1 MQLPYRIKSSRL
13 LMNSN
18 ARMIC
23 LGLIT
28 LVATSCD
35 FNAKSPESEV
45 VARVGNEFL
54 FLEDVVDLVPDG
66 TSTEDSLS
74 IVKSYIERWATRQ
87 LIIDAAIR
95 NLSPEKQKEYD
106 KLIQQYKLDLYT
118 KGYLEEVVKQSLDT
132 VVSQSELKQYYE
144 LNKENFR
151 LSGALVRLRYIQLP
165 EDHPKFEVIKKRFN
179 EPKKNDQAFWDTYQ
193 LQFKSSALND
203 SVWVELNQIYRK
215 LPFVTPENRDQYI
228 VSGKS
233 SQYKDSTDVYLVR
246 VLKVTDR
253 NEIAPFEFIKPTLEE
268 IILNQRKLELIKKF
282 EQEIKNDALKNKS
295 YEVFP

>member
-1 MQLPYRIKSSRL
+1 MQLPVKMKL
-13 LMNSN
+13 LKLSTSIFSGVVFFFMYS
-18 ARMIC
+18 
-23 LGLIT
+23 LVLI
-28 LVATSCD
+28 SCD
-35 FNAKSPESEV
+35 FNSKTPKSEA

-54 FLEDVVDLVPDG
+54 YLEDVIDLVPEEA
-66 TSTEDSLS
+66 SSEDSLS

-132 VVSQSELKQYYE
+132 VVPLSELKQYYN
-144 LNKENFR
+144 LNKDNFR

-165 EDHPKFEVIKKRFN
+165 EDHPKFDVIKNRFY
-179 EPKKNDQAFWDTYQ
+179 EPKKNDKEFWDTYQ

-215 LPFVTPENRDQYI
+215 LPFVTPDNRDQYI

-282 EQEIKNDALKNKS
+282 EQEIKNDAFKNKS

>member
-1 MQLPYRIKSSRL
+1 MQLVI
-13 LMNSN
+13 
-18 ARMIC
+18 RMKL
-23 LGLIT
+23 LGLLLNSCAKVVFVSVMT
-28 LVATSCD
+28 LVISSCN
-35 FNAKSPESEV
+35 FNSKAPESKV
-45 VARVGNEFL
+45 VARVGNEYL
-54 FLEDVVDLVPDG
+54 YLEDIVDLVPEG
-66 TSTEDSLS
+66 ASSEDSIS

-132 VVSQSELKQYYE
+132 VVSSGELKQYYE

-151 LSGALVRLRYIQLP
+151 LSGALVRLRYIHLP
-165 EDHPKFEVIKKRFN
+165 EDHPKFELIKRRFD
-179 EPKKNDQAFWDTYQ
+179 EPKKNDKAFWDTYQ

-233 SQYKDSTDVYLVR
+233 LQYKDSTDVYLVR

-253 NEIAPFEFIKPTLEE
+253 NEIAPFEFIKPTLTE

-282 EQEIKNDALKNKS
+282 ELEIKNDALKNKS
-295 YEVFP
+295 YEVYP

>member
-1 MQLPYRIKSSRL
+1 MQFFIRMKLLRLTLSSCSRVVFL
-13 LMNSN
+13 ISYTLALYSCGFNSK
-18 ARMIC
+18 
-23 LGLIT
+23 T
-28 LVATSCD
+28 
-35 FNAKSPESEV
+35 PESEV

-54 FLEDVVDLVPDG
+54 YLEDVLDLVPDG
-66 TSTEDSLS
+66 ASSEDSLS

-95 NLSPEKQKEYD
+95 NLSSEKQKEYD

-118 KGYLEEVVKQSLDT
+118 KGYLEEMVKQSLDT
-132 VVSQSELKQYYE
+132 IVSSQELKQYYE
-144 LNKENFR
+144 QNKENFR

-165 EDHPKFEVIKKRFN
+165 EDHPKFDVIKNRFN
-179 EPKKNDQAFWDTYQ
+179 EPKKNDKTFWDTYQ

-215 LPFVTPENRDQYI
+215 LPFINPENRDQYI

>member
-1 MQLPYRIKSSRL
+1 MQFFIRMKMLRLTLSSCSGVVFL
-13 LMNSN
+13 ILYTLALYSCGFNSK
-18 ARMIC
+18 
-23 LGLIT
+23 T
-28 LVATSCD
+28 
-35 FNAKSPESEV
+35 PESEV

-54 FLEDVVDLVPDG
+54 YLEDVLDLVPDG
-66 TSTEDSLS
+66 ASSEDSLS

-95 NLSPEKQKEYD
+95 NLSSEKQKEYD

-118 KGYLEEVVKQSLDT
+118 KGYLEEMVKQSLDT
-132 VVSQSELKQYYE
+132 VVSSHELKQYYE
-144 LNKENFR
+144 QNKENFR

-165 EDHPKFEVIKKRFN
+165 EDHPKFDVIKNRFN
-179 EPKKNDQAFWDTYQ
+179 EPKKNDKAFWDTYQ

-215 LPFVTPENRDQYI
+215 LPFINPENRDQYI

-253 NEIAPFEFIKPTLEE
+253 NDIAPFEFIKPTLAE

-295 YEVFP
+295 YEVYP

>member
-1 MQLPYRIKSSRL
+1 MQIQIQKYRYGSPKKYLRIIVLGSVL
-13 LMNSN
+13 CGTFACQFNS
-18 ARMIC
+18 
-23 LGLIT
+23 IT
-28 LVATSCD
+28 PDSDAI
-35 FNAKSPESEV
+35 
-45 VARVGNEFL
+45 ARVGNDFL
-54 FLEDVVDLVPDG
+54 YREDIKDVIPPG
-66 TSTEDSLS
+66 TSAEDSLS
-74 IVKSYIERWATRQ
+74 IIRTYIERWATRQ
-87 LIIDAAIR
+87 LIIDAALR
-95 NLSPEKQKEYD
+95 NLSAEKQQEYD
-106 KLIQQYKLDLYT
+106 KLIQEYKLDLYT

-132 VVSQSELKQYYE
+132 AVSARDLQEYYQA
-144 LNKENFR
+144 NKENFR

-165 EDHPKFEVIKKRFN
+165 EDHPKFDQIKKRFY
-179 EPKKNDQAFWDTYQ
+179 EPRKNDQAFWDTYQ

-215 LPFVTPENRDQYI
+215 LPFITPENRDQYI

>member
-1 MQLPYRIKSSRL
+1 MQLVI
-13 LMNSN
+13 
-18 ARMIC
+18 RMKL
-23 LGLIT
+23 LGLLLNSCAKVVFVSVMT
-28 LVATSCD
+28 LVISSCN
-35 FNAKSPESEV
+35 FNSKAPESKV
-45 VARVGNEFL
+45 VARVGNEYL
-54 FLEDVVDLVPDG
+54 YLEDIVDLVPEG
-66 TSTEDSLS
+66 ASSEDSIS

-132 VVSQSELKQYYE
+132 VVSSGELKQYYE

-165 EDHPKFEVIKKRFN
+165 EDHPKFELIKRRFD
-179 EPKKNDQAFWDTYQ
+179 EPKKNDKAFWDTYQ

-233 SQYKDSTDVYLVR
+233 LQYKDSTDVYLVR

-253 NEIAPFEFIKPTLEE
+253 NEIAPFEFIKPTLTE

-282 EQEIKNDALKNKS
+282 ELEIKNDALKNKS
-295 YEVFP
+295 YEVYP

>member
-1 MQLPYRIKSSRL
+1 MQLSLRINLLRL
-13 LMNSN
+13 FLNSC
-18 ARMIC
+18 ARVVLLCVM
-23 LGLIT
+23 T
-28 LVATSCD
+28 LVVTSCD
-35 FNAKSPESEV
+35 FNSKAPESEA
-45 VARVGNEFL
+45 VARVGKEFL
-54 FLEDVVDLVPDG
+54 YLEDIIDLVPEG
-66 TSTEDSLS
+66 VSAEDSLS

-132 VVSQSELKQYYE
+132 VVSQSELKQYYD

-165 EDHPKFEVIKKRFN
+165 EDHPKFEVIKNRFY
-179 EPKKNDQAFWDTYQ
+179 EPKKNDKAFWENYQ

-253 NEIAPFEFIKPTLEE
+253 NDIAPFEFIKPTLEE

-282 EQEIKNDALKNKS
+282 EQEIKHDALKNKS